1 MLTTQA
7 SCLPEITYFIAALIY
22 PRKKAQ
28 MKCPTGRPQH
38 IVSKSKTPK
47 IPSIGTGIKKEKK
60 NTLEY
65 YTEDQNNELDL
76 HVVTWTDVKTKIW
89 SEKSQCKSE
98 NISTQSFQKAWQLR
112 NKNSFLHR
120 ESSCCLPFLSYF
132 FPGK

>member
-1 MLTTQA
+1 MYIINVRTGPQ
-7 SCLPEITYFIAALIY
+7 SFRDSDGYHMYQKSVTYLA
-22 PRKKAQ
+22 KKTF
-28 MKCPTGRPQH
+28 M
-38 IVSKSKTPK
+38 
-47 IPSIGTGIKKEKK
+47 KKEKK